1 MHSGL
6 HPMHNLL
13 SSHEQPEFNS
23 LGIFGRKF
31 NWFPKRGK
39 MRIFIA
45 GATGTLRLPLVRALV
60 AKNHQVTG
68 LTRSSEKRRTLE
80 QAGATVAVADA
91 LNAKALEQA
100 LCSAAP
106 TCVIDL
112 LTAIPKN
119 GPTRASQMKATNRL
133 RIVGTTNLLNAAIAG
148 GSKRIIGE
156 SMIFAYGFG
165 DHGEAF
171 RTEDDTLQPRKANSQ
186 LQEIVDATR
195 SLEEQLLAAHEQGL
209 IETTILRYGL
219 LYGAASE
226 STRYMLRL
234 IKRRLLPMVSGAQG
248 ISSWIHI
255 DDAVSAT
262 LAAIEA
268 AQLERIYNIVDD
280 HPTSLNDW
288 IAHTSCALGAKRP
301 FSIPLWLLRLFMPFT
316 AEMFST
322 RLRVSNQK
330 VRSNLEWQPQFP
342 SYRKGL
348 RQVVAEY
355 EKNM

>member
-1 MHSGL
+1 
-6 HPMHNLL
+6 
-13 SSHEQPEFNS
+13 
-23 LGIFGRKF
+23 
-31 NWFPKRGK
+31 

-45 GATGTLRLPLVRALV
+45 GATGTLGLPLVGALV

-68 LTRSSEKRRTLE
+68 LTRSPEKRRTLE
-80 QAGATVAVADA
+80 QAGATVAVANA
-91 LNAKALEQA
+91 LNARDLKQVLR
-100 LCSAAP
+100 SAAP
-106 TCVIDL
+106 NCVIDL

-119 GPTRASQMKATNRL
+119 GPIRASQMKATNRL

-148 GSKRIIGE
+148 GCKRIIGE

-171 RTEDDTLQPRKANSQ
+171 WTEGDTLQPRETNLR
-186 LQEIVDATR
+186 LQEIVDAIR
-195 SLEEQLLAAHEQGL
+195 SLEEHLLAAHAQGL

-226 STRYMLRL
+226 STRYMLGL

-248 ISSWIHI
+248 IGSWIHL
-255 DDAVSAT
+255 DDAVCAT
-262 LAAIEA
+262 VAAVEA
-268 AQLERIYNIVDD
+268 AQPERIYNIVDD
-280 HPTSLNDW
+280 HPTSFNDW
-288 IAHTSCALGAKRP
+288 IVHASCALGAKRP

-330 VRSNLEWQPQFP
+330 AKSGLEWQPKFH
-342 SYRKGL
+342 SYRVGL
-348 RQVVAEY
+348 QQVVAEY
-355 EKNM
+355 EKSI

>member
-1 MHSGL
+1 
-6 HPMHNLL
+6 
-13 SSHEQPEFNS
+13 
-23 LGIFGRKF
+23 
-31 NWFPKRGK
+31 
-39 MRIFIA
+39 MRIFVA
-45 GATGTLRLPLVRALV
+45 GATGTLGLPLVRELV

-68 LTRSSEKRRTLE
+68 LTRSAEKRRTLE

-100 LCSAAP
+100 LRSSAP
-106 TCVIDL
+106 GCVIDL

-119 GPTRASQMKATNRL
+119 GLTRASQMKSTNQL
-133 RIVGTTNLLNAAIAG
+133 RVLGTTNLLNAAIAG

-165 DHGEAF
+165 DHRERF
-171 RTEDDTLQPRKANSQ
+171 QTEDDILQPRESNSQ
-186 LQEIVDATR
+186 LQEIVDAIR
-195 SLEEQLLAAHEQGL
+195 SLEEQLLAAHEKGL

-234 IKRRLLPMVSGAQG
+234 IKRRLLPMVSGTQG

-262 LAAIEA
+262 LAAIKA
-268 AQLERIYNIVDD
+268 AQPERIYNIVDD

-288 IAHTSCALGAKRP
+288 IAHASCALGAKRP
-301 FSIPLWLLRLFMPFT
+301 LSIPLSLLRLFMPFT
-316 AEMFST
+316 AQMFST
-322 RLRVSNQK
+322 RLRVSNEK
-330 VRSNLEWQPQFP
+330 VRSSLEWQPQFP
-342 SYRKGL
+342 GCREGL
-348 RQVVAEY
+348 LQVVAEY
-355 EKNM
+355 EKDMSGS

>member
-1 MHSGL
+1 
-6 HPMHNLL
+6 
-13 SSHEQPEFNS
+13 
-23 LGIFGRKF
+23 
-31 NWFPKRGK
+31 
-39 MRIFIA
+39 MRIFVA
-45 GATGTLRLPLVRALV
+45 GATGTLGLPLVRALV

-68 LTRSSEKRRTLE
+68 LTRSAVKRRTLE
-80 QAGATVAVADA
+80 QAGAMVAVADA

-100 LCSAAP
+100 LRFAAP
-106 TCVIDL
+106 SCVIDL

-119 GPTRASQMKATNRL
+119 GPTRALHMRATNQL
-133 RIVGTTNLLNAAIAG
+133 RVLGTTNLLHAAIAG

-165 DHGEAF
+165 DHGERSLA
-171 RTEDDTLQPRKANSQ
+171 EDDILQPREPTSQ
-186 LQEIVDATR
+186 LQEIVDAIR

-209 IETTILRYGL
+209 IETIILRYGL

-248 ISSWIHI
+248 FSSWIHI

-268 AQLERIYNIVDD
+268 AQSERIYNIVDE
-280 HPTSLNDW
+280 HPTSLNEW
-288 IAHTSCALGAKRP
+288 IAHASYALGAKRP
-301 FSIPLWLLRLFMPFT
+301 FSIPLWLLRLLMPFT

-330 VRSNLEWQPQFP
+330 VRSSLDWQPQFP
-342 SYRKGL
+342 SYREGL
-348 RQVVAEY
+348 GQVVEEY
-355 EKNM
+355 ERSISGS